1 MIEYEKFN
9 EVHVPMISS
18 EQKDNFEEITN
29 HNLELL
35 NVVILF
41 NNVEDLNKLD
51 KQVEL
56 ITIEDNKTE
65 NNKTENNK
73 IQLNSDKTI
82 LSTIANFFKF

>member
-1 MIEYEKFN
+1 
-9 EVHVPMISS
+9 MISS